1 MCFYHLNT
9 QYVLFTFS
17 DTKLCVACFC
27 FCIPLHLFIWLTLF
41 TTCSVTYTC
50 HRIPIWN
57 WMKMDPGS
65 SIVAAKSANHYIMP
79 HPQDVIQSKNML
91 KQHIKGSLITNFKQY
106 QLICKRNWS
115 NFTWWQ
121 LSFVLDFDLLSWLR
135 LGRPLSRPLQP
146 QAGSS
151 QPHDPSQD
159 CYK

>member
-1 MCFYHLNT
+1 MLLPSKYPICAFYFFWHKT
-9 QYVLFTFS
+9 VCCMFLFLYSTSFVY
-17 DTKLCVACFC
+17 LVN
-27 FCIPLHLFIWLTLF
+27 IF
-41 TTCSVTYTC
+41 TTCSVTFTC